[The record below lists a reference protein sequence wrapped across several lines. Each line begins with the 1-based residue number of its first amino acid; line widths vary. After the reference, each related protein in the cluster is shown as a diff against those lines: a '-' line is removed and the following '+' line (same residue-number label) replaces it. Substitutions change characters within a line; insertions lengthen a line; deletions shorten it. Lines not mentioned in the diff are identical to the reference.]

1 MNSALLIDQLVA
13 IEQAVG
19 HAPASQI
26 RVMLAELE
34 DEVLHVNRELIAALD
49 EVKNLRQAAAPQ
61 PRGGG
66 PTRAVFAAV
75 AGPPARK
82 PAQSATQPADAQP
95 QHDLDFVRHMLLAVA
110 H

>member
-1 MNSALLIDQLVA
+1 MNSALLIDKLVA

-34 DEVLHVNRELIAALD
+34 DDVLYVNRELLAALD
-49 EVKNLRQAAAPQ
+49 EVKNLRQAAAQQ

-66 PTRAVFAAV
+66 LKRAASAVV
-75 AGPPARK
+75 AGPATKK
-82 PAQSATQPADAQP
+82 PAQSTTQPADTQP

-110 H
+110 Q